1 MKLLTTLSVITALI
15 ALALAAP
22 IPKETRNLTDS
33 TELAERDPQDPDC
46 AAEAALDATFG
57 GSGECETAGSSP
69 AKKDDAQDSG
79 VDECAIEAAID
90 VTFGGSGECD

>member
-22 IPKETRNLTDS
+22 IPRETPNLTDS
-33 TELAERDPQDPDC
+33 IDLAERDPEDPDC

-57 GSGECETAGSSP
+57 GSGECETASP
-69 AKKDDAQDSG
+69 SLAKKDDVQDAG
-79 VDECAIEAAID
+79 LDECAIEAAID
-90 VTFGGSGECD
+90 VAFCGSGKCD

>member
-1 MKLLTTLSVITALI
+1 MQLLTTLSVITALI

-22 IPKETRNLTDS
+22 IPEEASNLTGS
-33 TELAERDPQDPDC
+33 TDLAKRDPQDPDC

-57 GSGECETAGSSP
+57 GSGECETASSSL
-69 AKKDDAQDSG
+69 AKKDDAQDAG
-79 VDECAIEAAID
+79 LDECAIEAAID